1 MKILSKTTILLGA
14 LALLLSACGRT
25 KAIGATVAATTSTT
39 SHTLTNTPT
48 QAVGKVRFQGCPT
61 ASGIGAN
68 PPTPSNFANSD
79 YSSGLGIP
87 SGLMGKLTVY
97 VMAGGLGVAAPSGWQ
112 CKAIENADGG
122 RTINVIGPQSQGVE
136 LTVPNGQGPSV
147 SLACPFFATAKV
159 MDPCDLYSS
168 PPVIGETSQRL
179 NPSAE
184 LFKDQ
189 AYVDGNGQLSGGQY
203 PDEGIVIWVPG
214 DKLGSASSDNQG
226 YAVQTDCAMA
236 SSSNGLC
243 RAILNFVTYWY
254 LNPSAAG
261 F

>member
-1 MKILSKTTILLGA
+1 MKISSRNRILIGV
-14 LALLLSACGRT
+14 LALVLSACGET
-25 KAIGATVAATTSTT
+25 GASSTTATTSSTT
-39 SHTLTNTPT
+39 SHSVISIST

-61 ASGIGAN
+61 ESGIGAN

-87 SGLMGKLTVY
+87 SGLMGNLTVY

-112 CKAIENADGG
+112 CKAIKNTDGG
-122 RTINVIGPQSQGVE
+122 ITINVIGPQSQGVE

-147 SLACPFFATAKV
+147 SIACPFFATAKV

-179 NPSAE
+179 DPSVE
-184 LFKDQ
+184 LFKNPAD
-189 AYVDGNGQLSGGQY
+189 VKGNGQLSGRQY
-203 PDEGIVIWVPG
+203 LDEGIVIWVPG
-214 DKLGSASSDNQG
+214 DKLGSASSGNKG

-236 SSSNGLC
+236 SSSNGIC
-243 RAILNFVTYWY
+243 RAILNFVSYWY
-254 LNPSAAG
+254 INPSAAG